1 MTYFR
6 QSLHVRVTGEQKQAI
21 EKIMKKHKVDMST
34 VLRLM
39 VDYSLDNSVAFENQL
54 DAIVKE
60 SKGGK
65 DYWRWLNNAGLCL
78 IYLNKIRIMMCI
90 TIVCIRLN
98 VPHGGNKQNSLRIYH
113 FTWVCLVVLS
123 SLSSSHYLAQL
134 F

>member
-21 EKIMKKHKVDMST
+21 EKIMKKHKVDLST

-65 DYWRWLNNAGLCL
+65 D
-78 IYLNKIRIMMCI
+78 
-90 TIVCIRLN
+90 
-98 VPHGGNKQNSLRIYH
+98 
-113 FTWVCLVVLS
+113 
-123 SLSSSHYLAQL
+123 
-134 F
+134 

>member
-39 VDYSLDNSVAFENQL
+39 VDYSLDNPVAFENQL

-65 DYWRWLNNAGLCL
+65 D
-78 IYLNKIRIMMCI
+78 
-90 TIVCIRLN
+90 
-98 VPHGGNKQNSLRIYH
+98 
-113 FTWVCLVVLS
+113 
-123 SLSSSHYLAQL
+123 
-134 F
+134 

>member
-21 EKIMKKHKVDMST
+21 EKIMKKHKVDLST

-65 DYWRWLNNAGLCL
+65 G
-78 IYLNKIRIMMCI
+78 
-90 TIVCIRLN
+90 
-98 VPHGGNKQNSLRIYH
+98 
-113 FTWVCLVVLS
+113 
-123 SLSSSHYLAQL
+123 
-134 F
+134 

>member
-65 DYWRWLNNAGLCL
+65 D
-78 IYLNKIRIMMCI
+78 
-90 TIVCIRLN
+90 
-98 VPHGGNKQNSLRIYH
+98 
-113 FTWVCLVVLS
+113 
-123 SLSSSHYLAQL
+123 
-134 F
+134 

>member
-1 MTYFR
+1 MKGDIWMTYFR

-65 DYWRWLNNAGLCL
+65 D
-78 IYLNKIRIMMCI
+78 
-90 TIVCIRLN
+90 
-98 VPHGGNKQNSLRIYH
+98 
-113 FTWVCLVVLS
+113 
-123 SLSSSHYLAQL
+123 
-134 F
+134 

>member
-65 DYWRWLNNAGLCL
+65 G
-78 IYLNKIRIMMCI
+78 
-90 TIVCIRLN
+90 
-98 VPHGGNKQNSLRIYH
+98 
-113 FTWVCLVVLS
+113 
-123 SLSSSHYLAQL
+123 
-134 F
+134 